1 MRTSNTVVECRSLVV
16 VLIPVESSVLA
27 NLVWSSDDVS
37 GGEDGGGSGNTCLRL
52 SIRCNT
58 YHVCVGWA
66 SVGLVCNLDQCWAR
80 VVVYVWVWLLES
92 FFWGCFI

>member
-1 MRTSNTVVECRSLVV
+1 MRTSNTVVGCRSLVV

-27 NLVWSSDDVS
+27 DLVWSSDDVS

-58 YHVCVGWA
+58 Y
-66 SVGLVCNLDQCWAR
+66 
-80 VVVYVWVWLLES
+80 
-92 FFWGCFI
+92 